1 MRERLFV
8 MFFVLF
14 SGIASAQDTIF
25 VKSGE
30 VIPVKIVSKDN
41 TEIKYKKFGQ
51 PEPAGIYSVFVSDI
65 KSIHYED
72 GIIADYTVPDE
83 NSINNKPQTTLQMA
97 GKMGVIKISAGI
109 SGNYSNRNGSDNLLL
124 FWQYRNGTNV
134 PEIEWKPVY
143 YSIEMKAT
151 FVIGQTGRNF
161 LGDELQLI
169 VTPKNAIYSTN
180 ADGSNGISLRSFYTN
195 IILFYGHT
203 LNHKKTLFAVFEPG
217 LDIAPMSGYLKL
229 SNITYDIPGNIGFGL
244 HLAVGADW
252 VISKRVQVSF
262 RVGQRF
268 MKIEEYNKDSGSS
281 TGWSQFYV
289 NHAINDDLVNVKW
302 NGPYASLGLSWSF
315 YAKLKFGG
323 LNKTPS

>member
-8 MFFVLF
+8 LFLLLF

-41 TEIKYKKFGQ
+41 MEIKYKKFGQ

-83 NSINNKPQTTLQMA
+83 NSINNKPQTPLEMA
-97 GKMGVIKISAGI
+97 GKMGAWKISVGA
-109 SGNYSNRNGSDNLLL
+109 SGNYSNRSGSDNLSL
-124 FWQYRNGTNV
+124 FWQYRNGTNI
-134 PEIEWKPVY
+134 PKIEWNPVY
-143 YSIEMKAT
+143 YSLDLK
-151 FVIGQTGRNF
+151 FSSVLGHTGRNL

-169 VTPKNAIYSTN
+169 ITPKDAIHSIN
-180 ADGSNGISLRSFYTN
+180 ADGSNEIGLRTFYFN
-195 IILFYGHT
+195 AIMFYGHT
-203 LNHKKTLFAVFEPG
+203 LNHKKSLFAIFEPG
-217 LDIAPMSGYLKL
+217 LDIASMSEYLILTNEK
-229 SNITYDIPGNIGFGL
+229 YDILGSMGIGL
-244 HLAVGADW
+244 HLAIGADW
-252 VISKRVQVSF
+252 IISRRVQVSF

-268 MKIEEYNKDSGSS
+268 MKIEEGAFKDSTSS
-281 TGWSQFYV
+281 TGWSAFY
-289 NHAINDDLVNVKW
+289 INGDPVSVKW

-315 YAKLKFGG
+315 YSKLKFGG